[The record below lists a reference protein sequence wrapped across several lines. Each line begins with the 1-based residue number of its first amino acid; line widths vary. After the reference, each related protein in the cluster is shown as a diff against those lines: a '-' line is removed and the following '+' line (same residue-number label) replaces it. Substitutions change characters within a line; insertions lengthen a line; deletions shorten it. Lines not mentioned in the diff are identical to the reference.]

1 MSGPVLVIEL
11 AEAPSRAAIQRVREF
26 LIRSS
31 ARFEEVRLGEY
42 DVHIHAESLGVRD
55 TWGMTDAGP
64 SWSP

>member
-55 TWGMTDAGP
+55 T
-64 SWSP
+64 